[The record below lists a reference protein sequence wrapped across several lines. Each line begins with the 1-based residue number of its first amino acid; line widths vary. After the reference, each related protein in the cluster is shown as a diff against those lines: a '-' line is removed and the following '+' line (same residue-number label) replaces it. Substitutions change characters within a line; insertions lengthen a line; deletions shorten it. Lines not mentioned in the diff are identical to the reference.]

1 MDGSVKARL
10 AMWVG
15 GAGIVGG
22 SLLAGSTAPDSFCE
36 AIPAVFFALVG
47 LVGTLYG
54 LLREP

>member
-36 AIPAVFFALVG
+36 AIPAAFLSLAG
-47 LVGTLYG
+47 LTATLYG
-54 LLREP
+54 LLKEG